1 MPYPLRRVLTGP
13 FALALLAAC
22 APDPTR
28 PSFNG
33 EAGQAASG
41 GFGNA
46 TRNNALIH
54 SGELSYAASLSG
66 RFASDVPTTVNFAF
80 NSAELDAE
88 ARRVLA
94 AQAAFIRQFP
104 EVRFSVTGH
113 ADLVGSERYNYAL
126 GLRRAQA
133 AVAFLVSQGVEVSR
147 LEALVSEGE
156 TRPVVPSGGPER
168 ANRRAV
174 TDVMGF
180 VQDHPLVLNG
190 KYAEIVF
197 RDYVLSAEVPS
208 TLDAA
213 GETTVAGAA
222 AGG

>member
-1 MPYPLRRVLTGP
+1 MAMRTLLIGA
-13 FALALLAAC
+13 FALASLAAC

-33 EAGQAASG
+33 EAGQAASDG

-46 TRNNALIH
+46 TLNNALVQ
-54 SGELSYAASLSG
+54 SGERSYAASLSG

-113 ADLVGSERYNYAL
+113 ADLVGSERYNQAL
-126 GLRRAQA
+126 GLRRARA
-133 AVAFLVSQGVEVSR
+133 AVAFLVSQGVPASR

-156 TRPVVPSGGPER
+156 TEPVVASNGPQR

-180 VQDHPLVLNG
+180 VRGTPLVLNG

-197 RDYVLSAEVPS
+197 RDYVLSAGAPQTVQ
-208 TLDAA
+208 
-213 GETTVAGAA
+213 ETETEDLAV
-222 AGG
+222 GG

>member
-1 MPYPLRRVLTGP
+1 MPHPTRLLLIG
-13 FALALLAAC
+13 ASLLAAC

-28 PSFNG
+28 PSFSG

-46 TRNNALIH
+46 TLNNVLVQ
-54 SGELSYAASLSG
+54 SGERDYAASLSG

-88 ARRVLA
+88 ARRVLS
-94 AQAAFIRQFP
+94 AQATFIRQFP

-133 AVAFLVSQGVEVSR
+133 AVAFLVGQGVSATR

-156 TRPVVPSGGPER
+156 TSPVVATGGPER

-180 VQDHPLVLNG
+180 VQGHPLVLNG

-208 TLDAA
+208 TLEAA
-213 GETTVAGAA
+213 EEQTVAAA
-222 AGG
+222 VE

>member
-1 MPYPLRRVLTGP
+1 MTHPMRPLLIG
-13 FALALLAAC
+13 ALLLAAC
-22 APDPTR
+22 GADPMQ
-28 PSFNG
+28 SAFDG
-33 EAGQAASG
+33 EAGLAATG

-46 TRNNALIH
+46 TLNNALIH
-54 SGELSYAASLSG
+54 SGEMSYAAALSG
-66 RFASDVPTTVNFAF
+66 RFASDVPTTVTFAF

-88 ARRVLA
+88 ARRVLS

-133 AVAFLVSQGVEVSR
+133 AVAFLASQGVPGSR

-156 TRPVVPSGGPER
+156 TMPVVASAGPER

-180 VQDHPLVLNG
+180 VSGNAMVLNG

-197 RDYVLSAEVPS
+197 REYVVSAEVPT
-208 TLDAA
+208 TLEAA
-213 GETTVAGAA
+213 EEQVIAA
-222 AGG
+222 EEG

>member
-1 MPYPLRRVLTGP
+1 MPHPLRFLLIGAP
-13 FALALLAAC
+13 LLAALAAC

-28 PSFNG
+28 PSFGG
-33 EAGQAASG
+33 EAGQLGSG

-46 TRNNALIH
+46 TLNTALIQ
-54 SGELSYAASLSG
+54 SGERSYAAALSG
-66 RFASDVPTTVNFAF
+66 RFASDVPTTVTFAF

-126 GLRRAQA
+126 GLQRAQA
-133 AVAFLVSQGVEVSR
+133 AVAFLASQGVSASR

-156 TRPVVPSGGPER
+156 TMPVVASAGPVR

-180 VQDHPLVLNG
+180 VQGHPMVLNG
-190 KYAEIVF
+190 KYAEVVF
-197 RDYVLSAEVPS
+197 RDYVVSAEVPT
-208 TLDAA
+208 TLEAA
-213 GETTVAGAA
+213 EEQVIAA
-222 AGG
+222 EE

>member
-1 MPYPLRRVLTGP
+1 MPHSMRTLLIGAPL
-13 FALALLAAC
+13 LAALAAC
-22 APDPTR
+22 APAAVG
-28 PSFNG
+28 PSSGG
-33 EAGQAASG
+33 EAGQFTSG

-46 TRNNALIH
+46 TLNNALIQ
-54 SGELSYAASLSG
+54 SGERSYAAALSG
-66 RFASDVPTTVNFAF
+66 RFANDVPTTFTFAF
-80 NSAELDAE
+80 NSAELDVE

-133 AVAFLVSQGVEVSR
+133 AVAYLASQGVPTSR

-156 TRPVVPSGGPER
+156 ASPVVASPGPER

-180 VQDHPLVLNG
+180 VRGNAMVLNG

-197 RDYVLSAEVPS
+197 REYVVSAEVPT

-213 GETTVAGAA
+213 EEQVIGAEE
-222 AGG
+222 G